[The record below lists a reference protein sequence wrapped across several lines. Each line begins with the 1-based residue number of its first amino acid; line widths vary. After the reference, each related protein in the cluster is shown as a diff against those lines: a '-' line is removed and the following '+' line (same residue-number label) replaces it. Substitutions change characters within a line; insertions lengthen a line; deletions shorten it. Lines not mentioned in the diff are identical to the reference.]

1 MEPGPSNAVTDA
13 DLVRTTLAGDLAAF
27 AAVVERHHRPLQ
39 GFLFRLVLNRHDA
52 EDLVQETFVAAYRHL
67 GRYDARYGFKTW
79 LFTIGRRLAISA
91 LRRRRLTHPP
101 GQPLPEPA
109 DAADA
114 GDAGVRRREASHDLH
129 AALAE
134 LSPAYRQAL
143 WLFHVEEMAVADVAA
158 VLGKTG
164 LGTRVLLHRARTAL
178 RRQLAGRLADEGTL
192 ELAAVPVRADVIM
205 GGK

>member
-1 MEPGPSNAVTDA
+1 MTDA
-13 DLVRTTLAGDLAAF
+13 DLVRITLAGDVNAF

-52 EDLVQETFVAAYRHL
+52 EDLVQETLVAAYRHL
-67 GRYDARYGFKTW
+67 GRYDTRYGFKTW

-101 GQPLPEPA
+101 DRPLPEST
-109 DAADA
+109 DAAGA
-114 GDAGVRRREASHDLH
+114 GDTGVMRREANNDLH

-134 LSPAYRQAL
+134 LPPAYRQAL

-178 RRQLAGRLADEGTL
+178 RRQLAGQAAGEGTL
-192 ELAAVPVRADVIM
+192 ELAAVPVRADVMM